1 MLNILQIEDRLK
13 DMSEDSVKRIVVDPN
28 PSVPAFL
35 AVNELNRRDR
45 IKKEYQMSQ
54 QEERPT
60 VAEQLVTGAGMPTQA
75 VSDMAMTMSPQT
87 NVAGNTGLEA
97 MMPQRATPEEM
108 PSEEEQDAAS
118 RERRT

>member
-45 IKKEYQMSQ
+45 IKKDYQMSQ

-60 VAEQLVTGAGMPTQA
+60 VAEL
-75 VSDMAMTMSPQT
+75 S
-87 NVAGNTGLEA
+87 LIHI
-97 MMPQRATPEEM
+97 
-108 PSEEEQDAAS
+108 
-118 RERRT
+118 